1 MNINLSRAKDDKGNL
16 CFVMVDGDENIFVDV
31 EDYKE
36 AKQLGINYMRIK
48 HHAKKGRRQLKDYI
62 RKSDQRQGVER
73 LNREDRERAERKA
86 EREEAKHRKEQ
97 ERLQMIED
105 AKPRSK
111 WFEHLS
117 ENDVF
122 PKVVK

>member
-16 CFVMVDGDENIFVDV
+16 CFVMIDDNEEVFVDV

-36 AKQLGINYMRIK
+36 AKQLGIHYTRIK
-48 HHAKKGRRQLKDYI
+48 HHAKKGRRHLKNYI
-62 RKSDQRQGVER
+62 RKYDQRQGVDR
-73 LNREDRERAERKA
+73 LNAEDRERAERKV
-86 EREEAKHRKEQ
+86 ELEEHKQRKEQ

-105 AKPRSK
+105 AKRSSK
-111 WFEHLS
+111 WFEHLA